1 MMPIRP
7 LYVGGS
13 SVDVD
18 SPEDA
23 LAQLEALVAQM
34 RAASPELSK
43 AQAFSRVY
51 RDPCEHRAGQ
61 AREAAS
67 ACAYGLLIMP
77 CRRFIPSGGS
87 SAGVSWP
94 LGAAPSAR
102 AVTAMVSVTGRRPRA
117 AASAQAVDVTR
128 GLVLLSG
135 IGT

>member
-1 MMPIRP
+1 MMMPIRP

-51 RDPCEHRAGQ
+51 QDPANIGLVKRERQQ
-61 AREAAS
+61 AR
-67 ACAYGLLIMP
+67 
-77 CRRFIPSGGS
+77 
-87 SAGVSWP
+87 
-94 LGAAPSAR
+94 AR
-102 AVTAMVSVTGRRPRA
+102 MGC
-117 AASAQAVDVTR
+117 
-128 GLVLLSG
+128 
-135 IGT
+135 